1 MSDTAIAKHDEV
13 PAPSVPEAAA
23 IIQVIERAALNP
35 QVDIDKMERLL
46 QMQER
51 IMEREAIRLF
61 NEAMR
66 AAQAA
71 MPQVVADA
79 DNDQTRS
86 KYARYE
92 TVSAA
97 VQPIITEHGF
107 SLSFGEEDSPKPD
120 HLRIVC
126 DVAHVGGHTK
136 RYHGDVPIDRAGIK
150 GNVNKTPTHAYGS
163 TKSYG
168 RRYLKL
174 DIFDVA
180 IKGIDDD
187 GNAANAGPVI
197 SDEQLAMLRDLIDQT
212 DTDVTKFCEWARI
225 EALPDLPA
233 MHFDKAV
240 QVLKQRGQSA

>member
-1 MSDTAIAKHDEV
+1 MAETAIVTREEAEV
-13 PAPSVPEAAA
+13 PSISESTA

-35 QVDIDKMERLL
+35 NVDIDKMERLL

-51 IMEREAIRLF
+51 IMEREAIRSF

-86 KYARYE
+86 RYARYE

-107 SLSFGEEDSPKPD
+107 SLSFGEEDSPKPN

-126 DVAHVGGHTK
+126 DVAHVGGYTK
-136 RYHGDVPIDRAGIK
+136 RYHGDVPFDMAGIK

-174 DIFDVA
+174 DIFDIA

-187 GNAANAGPVI
+187 GNAAGGGAVI
-197 SDEQLAMLRDLIDQT
+197 SSEQLMALRDLIEQT
-212 DTDVTKFCEWARI
+212 GTDIAKFCEWAHI
-225 EALPDLPA
+225 EALPDLLER
-233 MHFDKAV
+233 HYDKAV
-240 QVLKQRGQSA
+240 QVLNQRGKS

>member
-1 MSDTAIAKHDEV
+1 MAETAIVTREEAEV
-13 PAPSVPEAAA
+13 PSISESTA
-23 IIQVIERAALNP
+23 IIQVIERAARNP
-35 QVDIDKMERLL
+35 NVDIDKMERLL

-51 IMEREAIRLF
+51 IMEREAIRSF

-86 KYARYE
+86 RYARYE

-107 SLSFGEEDSPKPD
+107 SLSFGEEDSPKPN

-126 DVAHVGGHTK
+126 DVAHVGGYTK
-136 RYHGDVPIDRAGIK
+136 RYHGDVPFDMAGIK

-174 DIFDVA
+174 DIFDIA

-187 GNAANAGPVI
+187 GIAAGGGA
-197 SDEQLAMLRDLIDQT
+197 
-212 DTDVTKFCEWARI
+212 
-225 EALPDLPA
+225 
-233 MHFDKAV
+233 
-240 QVLKQRGQSA
+240 